1 MKMKPEP
8 VITYTEILARAI
20 TSLEN
25 EIEEWHRKA
34 TGFPKEQREMMIAQA
49 TKEPVRK
56 LEALKIIYSFETGA
70 NI

>member
-1 MKMKPEP
+1 MKTKTEP

-20 TSLEN
+20 TSVEN

-34 TGFPKEQREMMIAQA
+34 AGFPKEQRETMIAQA

-56 LEALKIIYSFETGA
+56 LEALKILYSIETGT